1 LSNVKV
7 YIDGNL
13 VGTPTLGIARPD
25 VAAVEGAAYLN
36 SGYTLTYS
44 AATLSLGS
52 HVVAVIA
59 IDSGARSTTFGPLDF
74 TVAATA
80 GVAPPTPPFGHLD
93 DAVDSVTASSTV
105 GQLDSVVVKGWAA
118 DLIDGAPLSN
128 VKVYIDENLAG
139 TPTLDVARPDVAGA
153 NRGSYLNSGYT
164 LTYSVAALSLGSHDV
179 TVIAVDSGG
188 RSTTFGPLDFTVA
201 ATAGAAPPTPPFGHL
216 DDAVDSV
223 TASST
228 VAQSHSVVVKG
239 WAADLND
246 GSPLSNVKVYIDGN
260 LAGTPTLGIAR
271 PDVAAAEGA
280 ANLDSGY
287 TLTYSV
293 AALSLGSHAVTVIAI
308 DSGGRSTTFG
318 PLDFTVQ

>member
-1 LSNVKV
+1 
-7 YIDGNL
+7 
-13 VGTPTLGIARPD
+13 
-25 VAAVEGAAYLN
+25 
-36 SGYTLTYS
+36 
-44 AATLSLGS
+44 
-52 HVVAVIA
+52 
-59 IDSGARSTTFGPLDF
+59 
-74 TVAATA
+74 
-80 GVAPPTPPFGHLD
+80 
-93 DAVDSVTASSTV
+93 
-105 GQLDSVVVKGWAA
+105 VVKGWAA

-139 TPTLDVARPDVAGA
+139 TPTLDVARPDVAEA

-164 LTYSVAALSLGSHDV
+164 LTYSVAALSLGSHAV